1 MKIAIIDD
9 SANDRSTLLTLLKTF
24 FRKYDFKTD
33 FLQFSSSEA
42 FLSSFKPDMYDL
54 CFMDIYMDG
63 INGMDAAR
71 KVHGIDPELMIIF
84 LSSSDQY
91 MSEGYKVKALRYLL
105 KPITMPQLNDV
116 LPECIDHVV
125 LRCRRLPVQISR
137 KDREIP
143 FSSILYVISAD
154 RPVIHLKNASFPL
167 TSRQTFKETVAPL
180 LEDYRFLTCSRG
192 IVVNLSHVKRI
203 DGDCFIMDNG
213 DRVPISRRQFSTVND
228 RFIDF
233 QFEHLL

>member
-24 FRKYDFKTD
+24 FEKYDFKTD
-33 FLQFSSSEA
+33 FLQFSSAEA

-71 KVHGIDPELMIIF
+71 KVHESDPDLMIIF

-105 KPITMPQLNDV
+105 KPIAMPQLNDV
-116 LPECIDHVV
+116 LPECIDHAV
-125 LRCRRLPVQISR
+125 LRCRRLPVQIAR

-143 FSSILYVISAD
+143 FSSILYVISAE

-167 TSRQTFKETVAPL
+167 SSRQTFKETVAPL
-180 LEDYRFLTCSRG
+180 LEDYRYLTCSRG

-213 DRVPISRRQFSTVND
+213 DRVPISRRQFSAVND